1 MLLSTQLNIIKR
13 INPEGL
19 SPKQKENYNFHKQAA
34 VLADYGFNCIKLTDD
49 WEGADFLAHRNEIT
63 LKVQLKSRTAI
74 AKKYIEKDLYILFP
88 LDDTDVNSDWCL
100 IKHDILIELIANKLD
115 WLNTKSWVKEGIY
128 NSSKTPKAI
137 LPDLQKYLL
146 KGQDTLI
153 L

>member
-34 VLADYGFNCIKLTDD
+34 VLADYGFNCIKLMDD

-100 IKHDILIELIANKLD
+100 IKHSILIELIANKLD
-115 WLNTKSWVKEGIY
+115 WLNTKSWIKEGIY